1 MGSPFTQ
8 ELGARA
14 GQGAKCLPRLHPPSS
29 GLGHISPCLST
40 NSMITPITPASSAG
54 AGEASHC
61 PKGEPKLNFP
71 VQSHF
76 QKLWVPYCSHWL
88 HFALQTHDHTAWQC
102 WSWRQLLTLGH
113 ILYQLTWSILA
124 SAGITCLWKQRNFH
138 GRQRH
143 RQRKLVQAFPPWR
156 ANVVCACIQLP

>member
-113 ILYQLTWSILA
+113 ILYQPTNLVHP
-124 SAGITCLWKQRNFH
+124 CKCRNYMSVETEELP
-138 GRQRH
+138 RETET
-143 RQRKLVQAFPPWR
+143 QAEKVSTGLPP
-156 ANVVCACIQLP
+156 LEG